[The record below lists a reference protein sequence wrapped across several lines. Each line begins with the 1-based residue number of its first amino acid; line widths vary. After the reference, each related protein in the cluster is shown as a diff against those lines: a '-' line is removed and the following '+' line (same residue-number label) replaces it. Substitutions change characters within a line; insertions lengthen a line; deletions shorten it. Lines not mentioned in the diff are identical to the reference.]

1 MLIADLACIYSYFLC
16 IILTVTVSH
25 GQSHSRSQPT
35 NRTTVRRCDS
45 QVACRP
51 LRAHFFGLCLARVH
65 FGNAQLSAVGACR
78 SVAEC
83 DEDLADRA
91 SQPMLGAE
99 YRPGAG
105 IQLTATRSRRRG
117 PRVASNAAGASDAP
131 ASPSAATSN
140 TEAQRAAHSSPS
152 HASHPVGPP
161 LQVQVDPPT
170 SPSATAN
177 LLSAKQAP
185 SDGAAATVAGGST
198 GSDLLLADQ
207 ASQLQ
212 GSRGSDMRDEL
223 QALERSVMGSSG
235 ADHSS
240 AGAGVTLNQLAY
252 SPTGVRSR
260 HEASGGN
267 EANSGPTSDAAAG
280 RSLGERMPLTPKL
293 H

>member
-1 MLIADLACIYSYFLC
+1 M
-16 IILTVTVSH
+16 
-25 GQSHSRSQPT
+25 
-35 NRTTVRRCDS
+35 
-45 QVACRP
+45 CRP
-51 LRAHFFGLCLARVH
+51 RRAHLTCALSLLLLICANG
-65 FGNAQLSAVGACR
+65 QLSAVGACR

-117 PRVASNAAGASDAP
+117 PRVASSAAGASDAP
-131 ASPSAATSN
+131 ASPSGATSN

-152 HASHPVGPP
+152 HASHPVGP

-185 SDGAAATVAGGST
+185 SDGAPAAAVGGSA

-212 GSRGSDMRDEL
+212 GARGSEMRDEL
-223 QALERSVMGSSG
+223 QALERSVMGSG
-235 ADHSS
+235 GGDHSS

-252 SPTGVRSR
+252 SPAGVRSR
-260 HEASGGN
+260 HEASGGP
-267 EANSGPTSDAAAG
+267 EVDSSPAPDAAG